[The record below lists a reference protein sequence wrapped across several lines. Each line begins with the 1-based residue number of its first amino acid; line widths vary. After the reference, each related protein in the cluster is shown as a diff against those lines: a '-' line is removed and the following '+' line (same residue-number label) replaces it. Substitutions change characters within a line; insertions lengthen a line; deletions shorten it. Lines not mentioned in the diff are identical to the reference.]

1 MRPALHIVT
10 PLTPVPSMTI
20 RVSRGERIQ
29 PTKKTSSDLHW
40 RIKILGQEQHS
51 GNVKSLNANTLL
63 YQVYIILVIY

>member
-10 PLTPVPSMTI
+10 PLTPVLPMTI

-29 PTKKTSSDLHW
+29 QTKKTISDLHW
-40 RIKILGQEQHS
+40 RIKILSQEQHS